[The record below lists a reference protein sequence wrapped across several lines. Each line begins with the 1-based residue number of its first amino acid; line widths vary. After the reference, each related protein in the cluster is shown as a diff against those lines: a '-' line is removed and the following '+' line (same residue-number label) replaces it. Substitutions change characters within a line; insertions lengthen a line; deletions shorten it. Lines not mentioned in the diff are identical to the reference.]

1 MMDDRRDPG
10 RSERGNRRWRG
21 RRLGGIAIAVLGAA
35 LLVAATARGPAT
47 AALHS
52 ISTAGPSAI
61 VTPTS
66 GRDPVPGRTT
76 TGTPPPGSLIT
87 MVEGPLQMQV
97 IPLTGKAPTWDE
109 ISRVYRM
116 LAQARAATAKYQDV
130 RVAARDGYVT
140 APILFVAGQ
149 GMHYLNPAYVPTR
162 THPAFDLLRPPVLVY
177 NRINGKIRL
186 SGLMY
191 YMPYGTTPQQLAA
204 IFPASLASWHRH
216 INICIGG
223 ATASDPS
230 AATAKI
236 LPIHDAATCTAR
248 NGVFIAHSGWMV
260 HTWIW
265 HSGSGLFAL
274 NM

>member
-1 MMDDRRDPG
+1 MDDRRDSG
-10 RSERGNRRWRG
+10 SKRGNRRRGG
-21 RRLGGIAIAVLGAA
+21 RRLDGIAIAVLGAA
-35 LLVAATARGPAT
+35 LLVAATARGTTPST
-47 AALHS
+47 IHR
-52 ISTAGPSAI
+52 ISTGGSRVI

-66 GRDPVPGRTT
+66 GMGSGPGTT
-76 TGTPPPGSLIT
+76 TTATPPPGRLIT

-116 LAQARAATAKYQDV
+116 LAQARAATVKYQDV
-130 RVAARDGYVT
+130 HVATRDGYVT

-216 INICIGG
+216 INICVGG
-223 ATASDPS
+223 TTAGDPS

-248 NGVFIAHSGWMV
+248 NGVFIAHTGWMV

-265 HSGSGLFAL
+265 HSSSGLFAL
-274 NM
+274 DM